1 MTLTKQPLIC
11 SNQALLSVTSHNLL
25 IVDLKALIY
34 VEEELPF
41 TVVRVVVKFVSEM
54 SLNDFINRS
63 DANLYGNEVVDITSN
78 FLCVKSILK
87 ATARIETSFL

>member
-1 MTLTKQPLIC
+1 MIQSSPFV
-11 SNQALLSVTSHNLL
+11 SVTSHNLL
-25 IVDLKALIY
+25 IVDSMALIY
-34 VEEELPF
+34 VKELPF

-63 DANLYGNEVVDITSN
+63 DTNLYGNEVVDITSN
-78 FLCVKSILK
+78 FVCVKSILK

>member
-25 IVDLKALIY
+25 IVDSMALIY
-34 VEEELPF
+34 VKELPF

-63 DANLYGNEVVDITSN
+63 DTNLYGNEVVDITSN
-78 FLCVKSILK
+78 FVCVKSILK
-87 ATARIETSFL
+87 ATARIETVL